1 MQLSQHSKSMIIQLL
16 NEQQLRT
23 AHHQLGVPWGA
34 GMRMLIETAALQ
46 MPRPKEILFRISVL
60 FVCMSYARN
69 PKILAGRLSTNYP
82 AWQAWPTDHGYICI
96 HLGQTRKPLTF
107 MAKTIASIEKRG
119 FMHAL
124 KGKIPAGYLKRPHC
138 LKNRLEK
145 RFPSDS
151 FAIVAKKNSITWKRI
166 A

>member
-1 MQLSQHSKSMIIQLL
+1 MIVQLL

-23 AHHQLGVPWGA
+23 AHTYFKVPWGA
-34 GMRMLIETAALQ
+34 GIKTLIESAAEQLS
-46 MPRPKEILFRISVL
+46 RHKEILFRISGA
-60 FVCMSYARN
+60 FVCPSYYRN
-69 PKILAGRLSTNYP
+69 PKILAGRLFTNYP

-107 MAKTIASIEKRG
+107 MAKTIASIEKQG

-124 KGKIPAGYLKRPHC
+124 KGSIPSGYLKRPHC

-151 FAIVAKKNSITWKRI
+151 FAIVAKKDSITWKRTS
-166 A
+166 